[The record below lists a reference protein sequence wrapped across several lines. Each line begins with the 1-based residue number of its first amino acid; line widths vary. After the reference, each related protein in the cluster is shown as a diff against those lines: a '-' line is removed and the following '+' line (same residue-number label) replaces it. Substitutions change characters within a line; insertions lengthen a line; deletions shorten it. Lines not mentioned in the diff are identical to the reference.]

1 MDDSVRHDKLVE
13 LITRAT
19 REVFGTMLALDVE
32 LVDAKLC
39 AHGENSGGGGV
50 MSLIGF
56 AGPWVGTGSFSC
68 TPNMA
73 CRVANALLGSEHL
86 AVEEDVLD
94 AIAEMTNMIL
104 GNVKT
109 ELEEIIG
116 PMLLSV
122 PTVIYGR
129 NFTTRTTMM
138 QSWTWV
144 SFEQD
149 GERFEVKVCLTQNN
163 QHDENRPGFKMG
175 YTLHV

>member
-1 MDDSVRHDKLVE
+1 MDGAVQHDKLAE

-19 REVFGTMLALDVE
+19 NDVFGTMLGLDISVS
-32 LVDAKLC
+32 DTRLC
-39 AHGENSGGGGV
+39 TEGSGATGGV

-56 AGPWVGTGSFSC
+56 AGPWVGTGSFICS
-68 TPNMA
+68 PNMA
-73 CRVANALLGSEHL
+73 CRVANALLGTEHL

-122 PTVIYGR
+122 PTVIFGR
-129 NFTTRTTMM
+129 NFTTRSTMR
-138 QSWTWV
+138 QNWTV
-144 SFEQD
+144 VTFEQGD
-149 GERFEVKVCLTQNN
+149 EKLEVKVCLTSNVD
-163 QHDENRPGFKMG
+163 QHEARPGFKMG
-175 YTLHV
+175 YSLHV

>member
-1 MDDSVRHDKLVE
+1 MQGAVQHEKLAE

-19 REVFGTMLALDVE
+19 NDVFGTMLGLDVTVVE
-32 LVDAKLC
+32 NKLC
-39 AHGENSGGGGV
+39 SEGKDSGGGV

-68 TPNMA
+68 TPAMS
-73 CRVANALLGSEHL
+73 CRIANALLGSEHL

-122 PTVIYGR
+122 PTVIFGR
-129 NFTTRTTMM
+129 NFTTRSTMRNN
-138 QSWTWV
+138 WTV
-144 SFEQD
+144 VIFQQGDEKIA
-149 GERFEVKVCLTQNN
+149 VKVCLTSNVDQ
-163 QHDENRPGFKMG
+163 QEARPGFKMG
-175 YTLHV
+175 YSLHV